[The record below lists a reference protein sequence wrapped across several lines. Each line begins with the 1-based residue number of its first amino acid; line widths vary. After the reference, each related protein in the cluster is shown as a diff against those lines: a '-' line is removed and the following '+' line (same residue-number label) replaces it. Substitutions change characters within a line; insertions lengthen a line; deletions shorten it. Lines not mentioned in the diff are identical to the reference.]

1 MLSML
6 KFKFHFILQ
15 IQQAY
20 KQQIRDTVIYL
31 SGTKTEAEKF
41 GNDIFYY
48 EKRIAEVM
56 PEGID
61 LTNPI
66 NTNNFIKVSELKETV
81 QTVSY
86 PT

>member
-1 MLSML
+1 M
-6 KFKFHFILQ
+6 
-15 IQQAY
+15 
-20 KQQIRDTVIYL
+20 

-56 PEGID
+56 PNGVEMS
-61 LTNPI
+61 NPI

-81 QTVSY
+81 QTVSKF
-86 PT
+86 TFA